1 MIPGQLTIDEA
12 PTARASDPDTS
23 HQAGARASL
32 TAGQG
37 RAAALNALAHTDA
50 LGAGLM
56 ARACGLRWDS
66 GDGHVHRC
74 GLTTWHAHPSHECSA
89 CPATLPR
96 SARSVPVPPE
106 KAAR

>member
-1 MIPGQLTIDEA
+1 
-12 PTARASDPDTS
+12 
-23 HQAGARASL
+23 
-32 TAGQG
+32 
-37 RAAALNALAHTDA
+37 
-50 LGAGLM
+50 M